1 MVMEAP
7 PSPQCVGREFVR
19 QYYTLLNQAPAHL
32 HRFYN
37 NNSSFVHGG
46 LDAPNR
52 ETKPVVGQKQ
62 IHQKIQQLNFRDCH
76 AKISQVDSQ
85 ATLGDGVVVQVT
97 GELSNSGQPMRRFT
111 QTFVL
116 AAQSPKK
123 YYVHNDIFRYQ
134 DMIFSDEDVEQD
146 SGRSEAEEDAEPEHS
161 PTTDAIPPSQQL
173 PPQQTMQ
180 YYNNANTA
188 ANNTAAVVTAGVVAP
203 QQPPQP
209 QPQPQQQQPPQLT
222 ATALAPHQQMPPPP
236 VVPAPAVAA
245 AVVNGMAHPEEVIS
259 ASMPAPVIPSPV
271 TATPNVPQQ
280 AAMIPAQTPIQ
291 NMAPVP
297 QAQIPLQQA
306 VVPGL
311 PPSAHPSVIKTEEE
325 DVEQDNVAED
335 ENDEETEGNEDTDVA
350 TEEEDKTVQQDAL
363 EDTHHH
369 SESVSNEPKTYAT
382 LVKTGGTG
390 VGIASLGSMSTSPN
404 APAKP
409 TTSPPPVVPRGLDA
423 RDSMQVSGMQGGG
436 PGTMGSGQRGSR
448 GGTRGSS
455 IRGMGIRNDRGGPG
469 RGSFNDDSDGDRRRM
484 GPNIMQQYSDSHQLF
499 MGNLP
504 HHATEDELKDLFG
517 KYGQIVDLRIHS
529 KQNNKG
535 LPGNRVP
542 NYGFIIF
549 EDVNTVQHVL
559 ESRPIYFP
567 PEGGQGSQKLN
578 VEEKKTRLRQLD
590 GGRMGSG
597 GDALMG
603 RPSPGGGLG
612 GPRAVPGM
620 MRGGP
625 GMGHHRG
632 GGRGSF
638 SREGRGGGMNRGAY
652 ARR

>member
-134 DMIFSDEDVEQD
+134 DMIFSDEEVEQD

-161 PTTDAIPPSQQL
+161 PTADAIPPSQQL
-173 PPQQTMQ
+173 APQQTMA
-180 YYNNANTA
+180 YYNNANTPI
-188 ANNTAAVVTAGVVAP
+188 NNTAAVASGMVT
-203 QQPPQP
+203 QQPSQP
-209 QPQPQQQQPPQLT
+209 QPQQQQQPPQLT
-222 ATALAPHQQMPPPP
+222 AAALTQHQQMAPPPS
-236 VVPAPAVAA
+236 VVPAPLVATA
-245 AVVNGMAHPEEVIS
+245 IVNGTVHPEEVIS
-259 ASMPAPVIPSPV
+259 APIPIAVMPSPV
-271 TATPNVPQQ
+271 TVAPSIPQQ
-280 AAMIPAQTPIQ
+280 VAIIPTQTPIPNLQ
-291 NMAPVP
+291 PIP
-297 QAQIPLQQA
+297 QAQIPMQQA
-306 VVPGL
+306 TAPGIVTSPGL
-311 PPSAHPSVIKTEEE
+311 PAVIKSEEE
-325 DVEQDNVAED
+325 EVEQDNVAED
-335 ENDEETEGNEDTDVA
+335 DNEEEQEGNDDHDVA
-350 TEEEDKTVQQDAL
+350 GEEEEKTAQQEI

-369 SESVSNEPKTYAT
+369 SESVLNEPKTYAT
-382 LVKTGGTG
+382 LVKSGGTG
-390 VGIASLGSMSTSPN
+390 VGIGSLSSTLSTSPN

-409 TTSPPPVVPRGLDA
+409 TTSPPPLGPRTSIDA
-423 RDSMQVSGMQGGG
+423 RDSMHVSGG
-436 PGTMGSGQRGSR
+436 PGSMGSGQRGSR
-448 GGTRGSS
+448 GGTRGPS
-455 IRGMGIRNDRGGPG
+455 IRGMVRNERGGSG
-469 RGSFNDDSDGDRRRM
+469 RGSFNDDNDGDRRRM
-484 GPNIMQQYSDSHQLF
+484 GPNMMQQYPDSQQLF

-504 HHATEDELKDLFG
+504 LHATEDDLKDLFG
-517 KYGQIVDLRIHS
+517 KFGHIIDLRIHS
-529 KQNNKG
+529 KSNNKG
-535 LPGNRVP
+535 VPGNRVP
-542 NYGFIIF
+542 NYGFITF
-549 EDVNTVQHVL
+549 EDANTVQQVL
-559 ESRPIYFP
+559 NSRPFYFP
-567 PEGGQGSQKLN
+567 QENGQKLN
-578 VEEKKTRLRQLD
+578 VEEKKARGRQSMD

-597 GDALMG
+597 GDAVMG
-603 RPSPGGGLG
+603 RPSPSGLG

-620 MRGGP
+620 MRGGT

-638 SREGRGGGMNRGAY
+638 TREGRGGGMNRGAY